1 MDGAWV
7 LPVVIFLAEAV
18 VVTTSTIRVIFI
30 ARGKRGLAAIL
41 GFIEISIWLFAISH
55 VMRNL
60 DNPWCML
67 AFAAGF
73 TLGNYLGVTLE
84 RRMALGKTGLRL
96 FSRHNATPL
105 ITALR
110 ARGFGVTSWQAAG
123 LEGSVEV
130 IQTVIPRRDQQLA
143 EALIHRHDPGM
154 FYIVEEIYGTE
165 SGVFPSKRPQEG
177 DAKNFHKSGY
187 HTEDV
192 AA

>member
-1 MDGAWV
+1 MSWAWL
-7 LPVVIFLAEAV
+7 LPGIIFFAEAV
-18 VVTTSTIRVIFI
+18 VVTTATIRVIFI
-30 ARGKRGLAAIL
+30 SRGKRGLAAVL
-41 GFIEISIWLFAISH
+41 GFVEISIWLFAISH

-96 FSRHNATPL
+96 FSRGDAVPL
-105 ITALR
+105 IRELR
-110 ARGFGVTSWQAAG
+110 AMGFGVTSWRGQG
-123 LEGSVEV
+123 SEGAVEV
-130 IQTVIPRRDQQLA
+130 IQTVIPRRDQEMA
-143 EALIHRHDPGM
+143 EALIQRHDPDM
-154 FYIVEEIYGTE
+154 FYIVEEIHETE
-165 SGVFPSKRPQEG
+165 SGVFPIRRPER
-177 DAKNFHKSGY
+177 AHSATRRGY

>member
-1 MDGAWV
+1 
-7 LPVVIFLAEAV
+7 
-18 VVTTSTIRVIFI
+18 
-30 ARGKRGLAAIL
+30 
-41 GFIEISIWLFAISH
+41 
-55 VMRNL
+55 
-60 DNPWCML
+60 
-67 AFAAGF
+67 
-73 TLGNYLGVTLE
+73 
-84 RRMALGKTGLRL
+84 
-96 FSRHNATPL
+96 L

-165 SGVFPSKRPQEG
+165 SGVFPSKRPQEE
-177 DAKNFHKSGY
+177 DAKNFQKSGY
-187 HTEDV
+187 HTQDV

>member
-1 MDGAWV
+1 MSWEWI
-7 LPVVIFLAEAV
+7 LPGIIFLAEAV

-30 ARGKRGLAAIL
+30 SRGKRGLAAVL

-60 DNPWCML
+60 GNPWCMV

-96 FSRHNATPL
+96 FSRGNAVPL
-105 ITALR
+105 IRALR
-110 ARGFGVTSWQAAG
+110 DNGFGVTSWRGQGSAG
-123 LEGSVEV
+123 EVEV
-130 IQTVIPRRDQQLA
+130 IQTVIPRRDQHLA
-143 EALIHRHDPGM
+143 EQLIQRHDPGM
-154 FYIVEEIYGTE
+154 FYIVEEIHDAE
-165 SGVFPSKRPQEG
+165 SGVFPEKKSEG
-177 DAKNFHKSGY
+177 NARGRDRGY
-187 HTEDV
+187 HTDGV

>member
-1 MDGAWV
+1 
-7 LPVVIFLAEAV
+7 
-18 VVTTSTIRVIFI
+18 
-30 ARGKRGLAAIL
+30 
-41 GFIEISIWLFAISH
+41 
-55 VMRNL
+55 
-60 DNPWCML
+60 
-67 AFAAGF
+67 
-73 TLGNYLGVTLE
+73 
-84 RRMALGKTGLRL
+84 MALGKTGLRL

-165 SGVFPSKRPQEG
+165 SGVFPSKRPQEE
-177 DAKNFHKSGY
+177 DAKNFHKSVY

>member
-1 MDGAWV
+1 MDGAWF

-30 ARGKRGLAAIL
+30 SRGKRGLAAIL

-84 RRMALGKTGLRL
+84 RQMALGKTGLRL
-96 FSRHNATPL
+96 FSRRNASPL
-105 ITALR
+105 IKALR

-130 IQTVIPRRDQQLA
+130 IQTVIPRRDQHAA
-143 EALIHRHDPGM
+143 EALIHLHDPSM

-165 SGVFPSKRPQEG
+165 SGVFPAKRPPE
-177 DAKNFHKSGY
+177 DVKSPLKGGY

>member
-1 MDGAWV
+1 
-7 LPVVIFLAEAV
+7 
-18 VVTTSTIRVIFI
+18 VIFI
-30 ARGKRGLAAIL
+30 SRGKRGLAAIL

-84 RRMALGKTGLRL
+84 RQMALGKTGLRL
-96 FSRHNATPL
+96 FSRRNASPL
-105 ITALR
+105 IKALR

-130 IQTVIPRRDQQLA
+130 IQTVIPRRDQHAA
-143 EALIHRHDPGM
+143 EALIHLHDPSM

-165 SGVFPSKRPQEG
+165 SGVFPAKRPPE
-177 DAKNFHKSGY
+177 DVKSPLKGGY
-187 HTEDV
+187 HTEDL

>member
-165 SGVFPSKRPQEG
+165 SGVFPSKRPQEE
-177 DAKNFHKSGY
+177 DAKNFQKSGY
-187 HTEDV
+187 HTQDV